1 MDECHTFLSPTTYR
15 HLIIMVLHAPIDMLP
30 VNAFFSIKQSPTESV
45 LHLTLKFSR
54 EQGSAASEHFSQPT
68 QLQ

>member
-15 HLIIMVLHAPIDMLP
+15 HLIIMVLP